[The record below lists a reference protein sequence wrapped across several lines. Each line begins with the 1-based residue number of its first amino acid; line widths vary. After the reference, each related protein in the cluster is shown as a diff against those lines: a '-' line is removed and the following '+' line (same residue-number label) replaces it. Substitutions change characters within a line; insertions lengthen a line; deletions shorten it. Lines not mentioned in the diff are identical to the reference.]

1 MATSESFI
9 QYVLDQ
15 LSPLEGISA
24 RKMMGEYIIYLKG
37 RIAAYAADDR
47 LLIKPTESALG
58 ILALCA
64 MMEPYPG
71 AKKMILFEDIEN
83 SELLCSV
90 LERIYE
96 ELEEPGGGRR

>member
-1 MATSESFI
+1 MKIVCDISFF
-9 QYVLDQ
+9 YLDKID
-15 LSPLEGISA
+15 P
-24 RKMMGEYIIYLKG
+24 KG

-58 ILALCA
+58 ILAGCA

-71 AKKMILFEDIEN
+71 AKKMILFEDMEN

-96 ELEEPGGGRR
+96 ELEEPGGRR